1 MMQMAP
7 NLAVLKKHLI
17 YLAFNVPGLRQVK
30 KLKEFILGEL
40 RTGLPEHLS
49 YHNVDHTLDVMHAAE
64 ILARQELVDQ
74 PEEELLLTAALLH
87 DTGFF
92 KGRDEHEAASC
103 EFARKYLPAYG
114 YHPEE
119 VDRVCDIIM
128 ATRLPQSP
136 ACNLAEI
143 LCDADLDYLGRN
155 DFFPLSQKLF
165 TELVSEGL
173 VKDEEE
179 WNLQQADFMG
189 NHRYFTKTAIHL
201 RMSMQQQHIE
211 QIKAKI
217 TSKVINENQ

>member
-17 YLAFNVPGLRQVK
+17 YLAFNFPGLRQVK

-143 LCDADLDYLGRN
+143 LCDADLDYLGRD
-155 DFFPLSQKLF
+155 DFFVLSYSLYTELLAEGLIKDEDEWDRQQTEFMDEHNYF
-165 TELVSEGL
+165 TETS
-173 VKDEEE
+173 VKLRQPKREQYI
-179 WNLQQADFMG
+179 NL
-189 NHRYFTKTAIHL
+189 
-201 RMSMQQQHIE
+201 
-211 QIKAKI
+211 IKSKI
-217 TSKVINENQ
+217 STYVHNKN